1 MNVSAPWIRRPVATT
16 LIAIGILLVGIL
28 AYLRLP
34 IAALPSVDRPTI
46 SVWAGLP
53 GASADTIASAVAQPL
68 ERQIGTI
75 PGVAE
80 MSSFSAT
87 GGTQLTV
94 QFALD
99 KNIDAA
105 DAALQAAINAAGPN
119 LPKDMPEPPGHWKV
133 NPSGW
138 SVITLALTSDVLD
151 PSDVYDIAD
160 TVVAEQISQ
169 VPGVAQ
175 LWISGAERGAVRI
188 RVDPGRIAAMHVSLE
203 QVRAAVRGAT
213 VNLPKG
219 RINLDGQTWSIAV
232 NDQLYKAP
240 EYRDIV
246 VSWRNSAPVL
256 LRDIA
261 EVTKRGASPEYFC
274 GHLHQ

>member
-1 MNVSAPWIRRPVATT
+1 MNIAAPWIRRPVATT
-16 LIAIGILLVGIL
+16 LIAIGILLVGIV
-28 AYLRLP
+28 AYMRLP

-46 SVWAGLP
+46 ALWAGLP
-53 GASADTIASAVAQPL
+53 GASADTIASALAQPL
-68 ERQIGTI
+68 ERQIGSI
-75 PGVAE
+75 PGIVE
-80 MSSFSAT
+80 MRSFSAT

-94 QFALD
+94 QFQLD

-105 DAALQAAINAAGPN
+105 AGAIQAAINAAGPN
-119 LPKDMPEPPGHWKV
+119 LPKDMPQPPGYWKV

-138 SVITLALTSDVLD
+138 SVITLALTSEVLD
-151 PSDVYDIAD
+151 PSDVYDFAD

-175 LWISGAERGAVRI
+175 VMVSGAEHGAVRI

-203 QVRAAVRGAT
+203 QIRAAVRNAT
-213 VNLPKG
+213 LNLPKG
-219 RINLDGQTWSIAV
+219 RVNLDGRFWSIVA

-246 VSWRNSAPVL
+246 VAWRNGAPVM
-256 LRDIA
+256 LRDVA
-261 EVTKRGASPEYFC
+261 EVTDGVINARLAG
-274 GHLHQ
+274 